1 MKDLSSLRAEIDHL
15 DKQLWE
21 IIAQRMDIARE
32 IGEWKH
38 THGEPVLQSNRYQQV
53 LGQCAFDI
61 HSPVHGFAV
70 FPKIAPPHLVI
81 LSEFYIIRWVEGEV
95 GIEKDAFS
103 RVGDFHEIP
112 SSIALC
118 RAAMV

>member
-21 IIAQRMDIARE
+21 IIAQRMDIVRE

-53 LGQCAFDI
+53 LDQCLQCAREKGI
-61 HSPVHGFAV
+61 
-70 FPKIAPPHLVI
+70 
-81 LSEFYIIRWVEGEV
+81 SEDTVREV
-95 GIEKDAFS
+95 MEALHKES
-103 RVGDFHEIP
+103 VRVQ
-112 SSIALC
+112 S
-118 RAAMV
+118 

>member
-32 IGEWKH
+32 IGEWKY

-53 LGQCAFDI
+53 LDQCLQCAREKGI
-61 HSPVHGFAV
+61 
-70 FPKIAPPHLVI
+70 
-81 LSEFYIIRWVEGEV
+81 SEDTVREV
-95 GIEKDAFS
+95 MDALHKES
-103 RVGDFHEIP
+103 VRVQ
-112 SSIALC
+112 S
-118 RAAMV
+118 